1 MKKLLV
7 YGLLLALPASFI
19 SFDTPSASAKRH
31 HRPHHRYEDRVE
43 TRSEVSAF
51 AMRVLELANE
61 ERASRGIAPLR
72 WSTTLQDPANLR
84 AHEIT
89 QYFSHTRPNGRD
101 CFSVFPKLN
110 GSWGENIAG
119 GQSTPE
125 DVMDTWMHSPGH
137 KKNILNPRFTE
148 MAVGYCY
155 DDNTDYGHYWVQLF
169 KGR

>member
-19 SFDTPSASAKRH
+19 AFDSPSASAKKH

-43 TRSEVSAF
+43 ARSEVSVF
-51 AMRVLELANE
+51 AMRVLELVNE
-61 ERASRGIAPLR
+61 ERTSRGIAPLR
-72 WSTTLQDPANLR
+72 WSTALQDPANLR

-89 QYFSHTRPNGRD
+89 EYFSHTRPNGRD
-101 CFSVFPKLN
+101 CFSVFPHSN
-110 GSWGENIAG
+110 GYKAENIAA

-125 DVMDTWMHSPGH
+125 EVMDTWMHSSGH
-137 KKNILNPRFTE
+137 RKNILNPRLTE

-155 DDNTDYGHYWVQLF
+155 DDNTDYGHHWVQLF
-169 KGR
+169 RGR